1 MSQYRKILLIVDRSM
16 TKTPAFR
23 RAYAMAKSTGA
34 QLLMCLFDHH
44 NAIRAASLLNQ
55 EVAQLAKDSFLR
67 EKTEWLQDI
76 ELDLCEEGLHVTSEV
91 IWGTPLHEQIIA
103 KVTETKPDLVIKDV
117 HFEPL
122 LKRILFNPMD
132 WHLLRSCPSSLLL
145 VNAHSSKPPSRVI
158 AAVDPTHS
166 WHKAGALN
174 ERIMQAAAELAKEF
188 GATLHVVHVFEGLP
202 VMASAEIAS
211 LPGYQNEIYEE
222 LRASASKQF
231 TAFADRHGIIA
242 KNRHLLFGDPANAIA
257 ELIENSST
265 DLVVMGTIYRSG
277 MDRLAMGSTA
287 ERMLNQLR
295 CDVLTIKPDDFSA
308 HMSQRGAPVTA
319 QQSSFKS

>member
-16 TKTPAFR
+16 TKTPAFC
-23 RAYAMAKSTGA
+23 RAYAMAKSAGA
-34 QLLMCLFDHH
+34 ELLLCLFDHH
-44 NAIRAASLLNQ
+44 NAIRAAGLLNQ

-67 EKTEWLQDI
+67 EKKERLQDI
-76 ELDLCEEGLHVTSEV
+76 ELDLCEEGMHVTSEV

-103 KVTETKPDLVIKDV
+103 KVMDVKPDLVIKDV

-122 LKRILFNPMD
+122 LKRVLFTPMD
-132 WHLLRSCPSSLLL
+132 WHLLRSCPCTLLL
-145 VNAHSSKPPSRVI
+145 VNAHASKPPSRII

-174 ERIMQAAAELAKEF
+174 ERIMQAASELAADF
-188 GATLHVVHVFEGLP
+188 GAKLHVVHVFEGLP

-222 LRASASKQF
+222 LRASATKQF
-231 TAFADRHGIIA
+231 TAFADRHGIVA
-242 KNRHLLFGDPANAIA
+242 NNRHLLYGDPANAIA
-257 ELIENSST
+257 ELIDNAST

-277 MDRLAMGSTA
+277 LDRLAMGSTA
-287 ERMLNQLR
+287 ERVLTQLR
-295 CDVLTIKPDDFSA
+295 CDVLAIKPEGFGA
-308 HMSQRGAPVTA
+308 RLPPRGTTATA
-319 QQSSFKS
+319 QVTV